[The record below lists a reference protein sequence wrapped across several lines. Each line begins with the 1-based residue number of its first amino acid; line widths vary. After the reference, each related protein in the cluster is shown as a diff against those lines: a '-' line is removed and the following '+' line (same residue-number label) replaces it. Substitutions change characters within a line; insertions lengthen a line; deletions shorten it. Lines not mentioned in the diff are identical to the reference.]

1 LTLVLIVSGKG
12 LIQRFNKTSSITTV
26 TGEEIT
32 LLLIVLRFNEASLIA
47 MVTGKNQHPCVEQS
61 FELKA

>member
-32 LLLIVLRFNEASLIA
+32 LLLIVLRFNEASSLIA
-47 MVTGKNQHPCVEQS
+47 MVTGENQHPRVE
-61 FELKA
+61 